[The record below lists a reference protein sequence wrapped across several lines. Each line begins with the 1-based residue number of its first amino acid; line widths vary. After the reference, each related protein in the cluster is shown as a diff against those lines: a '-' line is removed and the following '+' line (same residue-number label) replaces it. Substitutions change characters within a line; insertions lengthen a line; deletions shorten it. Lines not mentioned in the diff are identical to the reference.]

1 MGRWGRKVQFLIA
14 DGYVLGS
21 QLEKNVYASQVLLL
35 TKNPLCMTVYFTF
48 AISFA
53 TSAAVVALSFKTV
66 IWIIDVSFTE
76 LTFMF
81 FFNVF
86 SLR

>member
-53 TSAAVVALSFKTV
+53 FYNIPT
-66 IWIIDVSFTE
+66 
-76 LTFMF
+76 
-81 FFNVF
+81 
-86 SLR
+86 R

>member
-53 TSAAVVALSFKTV
+53 FSQHSHE
-66 IWIIDVSFTE
+66 VSF
-76 LTFMF
+76 L
-81 FFNVF
+81 
-86 SLR
+86 SILKDLLQ